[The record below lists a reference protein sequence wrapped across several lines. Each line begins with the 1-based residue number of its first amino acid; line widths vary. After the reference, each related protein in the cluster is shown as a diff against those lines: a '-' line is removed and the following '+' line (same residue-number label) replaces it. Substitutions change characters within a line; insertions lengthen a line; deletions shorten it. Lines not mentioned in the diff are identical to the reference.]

1 MNDRSLILLL
11 AVIVTI
17 GSVAT
22 NVYIPALPAV
32 RIHFDATVAEA
43 QSTFSVALVTFAVG
57 MLLWG
62 PISDRYGRRSAILA
76 GIAIMSL
83 GSAIAL
89 AAPTLGWLAAGRA
102 VQAFGTATGIAVA
115 RAIISDRFPPE
126 RMARAL
132 AQLAIVA
139 VIASGTAPILGGYLT
154 EGFGWRAVF
163 VALLAT
169 AAFIGWFAWR
179 WLPETRGTDTRPA
192 QPRDMVRTAGRLVRT
207 PMYLSCV
214 FQVSFSYSMFMVL
227 VTLAPYVM
235 VQALGRPATDYGFY
249 YLFVAVGYVL
259 GNWGVGRFAARGQH
273 WTVVFGST
281 LQLGGALA
289 ALVFG
294 AVGLEHPLWIFAP
307 MGIVYLGQ
315 GLFIPHL
322 TAIAVGQAPP
332 QSAGVASSTL
342 GFANQV
348 FAALCVQLM
357 GLQGSGTALPMLTF
371 CAVAALAQF
380 AILRASP
387 RMEAA
392 GRAA

>member
-1 MNDRSLILLL
+1 MSDRSLILLL

-17 GSVAT
+17 GSVAA
-22 NVYIPALPAV
+22 NIYIPALPAV
-32 RIHFDATVAEA
+32 RVHFDATIAEA
-43 QSTFSVALVTFAVG
+43 QSTFSIALVTFAVG

-62 PISDRYGRRSAILA
+62 PISDRYGRRAAILG
-76 GIAIMSL
+76 GIGIMSV

-154 EGFGWRAVF
+154 AWAGWRAVF
-163 VALLAT
+163 VAMLAT
-169 AAFIGWFAWR
+169 AAVIGWFAWR
-179 WLPETRGTDTRPA
+179 WLPETRPAGTRPA
-192 QPRDMVRTAGRLVRT
+192 QPREMARTAGRLMRT
-207 PMYLSCV
+207 PLYLSCV
-214 FQVSFSYSMFMVL
+214 LQVSFSYSMFMVL
-227 VTLAPYVM
+227 VTLAPYVL
-235 VQALGRPATDYGFY
+235 VQALGRPATEYGFY
-249 YLFVAVGYVL
+249 YLFVAVGYVI

-273 WTVVFGST
+273 WTIVFGSA

-289 ALVFG
+289 ALLFA

-307 MGIVYLGQ
+307 MGVVYLGQ

-322 TAIAVGQAPP
+322 TAIAVGLAPP

-357 GLQGSGTALPMLTF
+357 GLQGSHTALPMLLF
-371 CAVAALAQF
+371 CAIAALAQF
-380 AILRASP
+380 GILRASP
-387 RMEAA
+387 RMESAR
-392 GRAA
+392 RAA